1 MKLRLSLIDINTLN
15 VYCFTNHFA
24 CSREFLRPIDTTLD
38 NRDEGLDCNV
48 TEIMHIVLH
57 DLNEQRAG
65 AGKSQKR
72 RKKKKKSHGAQK
84 ERPIES

>member
-15 VYCFTNHFA
+15 AYCFTNHFA

-38 NRDEGLDCNV
+38 NRDEGLNCNV
-48 TEIMHIVLH
+48 NEIMNKELE
-57 DLNEQRAG
+57 LANL
-65 AGKSQKR
+65 
-72 RKKKKKSHGAQK
+72 KKKKKEKKKKKGGGARHGAQK